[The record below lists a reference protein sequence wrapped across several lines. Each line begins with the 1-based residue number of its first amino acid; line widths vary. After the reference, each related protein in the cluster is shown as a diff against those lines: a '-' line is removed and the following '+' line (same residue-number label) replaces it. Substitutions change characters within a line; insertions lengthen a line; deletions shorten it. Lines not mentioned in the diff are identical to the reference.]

1 MNRKVKC
8 YGMRYP
14 KKTKVQHIKYNFFK
28 RLNLMCKKKK
38 TEKEECNFR
47 AHARDTYLISLSGL
61 KY

>member
-1 MNRKVKC
+1 
-8 YGMRYP
+8 
-14 KKTKVQHIKYNFFK
+14 
-28 RLNLMCKKKK
+28 MCKKKK